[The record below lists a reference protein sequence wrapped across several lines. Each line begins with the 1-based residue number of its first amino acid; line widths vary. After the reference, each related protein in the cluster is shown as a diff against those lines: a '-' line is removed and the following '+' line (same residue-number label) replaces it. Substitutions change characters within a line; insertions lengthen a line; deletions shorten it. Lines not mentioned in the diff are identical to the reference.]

1 MSQVNKETKK
11 GRKTDELEFEQV
23 MERVFYMMLYE
34 HLSYRE
40 FASKAAK
47 EFKITE
53 RQAERLW
60 AEARTRLKE
69 RFKQNQDEILE
80 NHLNQLYDLLK
91 RARDDRNKRVEREV
105 LADIA
110 KIHQLEVKKVDVTSN
125 GQPIQININLD

>member
-1 MSQVNKETKK
+1 MAKT

-23 MERVFYMMLYE
+23 MNRVFEMMLYE
-34 HLSYRE
+34 HLSWNE
-40 FASKAAK
+40 FRDKASK
-47 EFKITE
+47 EFQISA

-69 RFKQNQDEILE
+69 RFERNNEEILQD
-80 NHLNQLYDLLK
+80 HLNQLYDLLK

-110 KIHQLEVKKVDVTSN
+110 KIQSLEGVKKVDITTN
-125 GQPIQININLD
+125 GQPISINVNLD

>member
-1 MSQVNKETKK
+1 MANKTGKK
-11 GRKTDELEFEQV
+11 ADEIEFEQR
-23 MERVFYMMLYE
+23 MARIFEMMLYE

-53 RQAERLW
+53 RQAENLW
-60 AEARTRLKE
+60 KEARIRLKE
-69 RFKQNQDEILE
+69 RFANNADEILE

-91 RARDDRNKRVEREV
+91 RCKEDGNKRTEREV

-110 KIHQLEVKKVDVTSN
+110 KVYSLETRKVDVTSN
-125 GQPIQININLD
+125 GQPISININLD

>member
-1 MSQVNKETKK
+1 MSK
-11 GRKTDELEFEQV
+11 GRKTDEIEFEKV

-34 HLSYRE
+34 HLSYKE

-47 EFKITE
+47 EFNITE
-53 RQAERLW
+53 RQGERLW

-125 GQPIQININLD
+125 GQPISININLE

>member
-1 MSQVNKETKK
+1 MENKEKK
-11 GRKTDELEFEQV
+11 GRKTDELQFEQY

-40 FASKAAK
+40 FATKAAK
-47 EFKITE
+47 EFNVSE

-60 AEARTRLKE
+60 KEGRDRLKE
-69 RFKQNQDEILE
+69 RYKQNQDEILE

-91 RARDDRNKRVEREV
+91 RCRDDNNKRTEREV

-110 KIHQLEVKKVDVTSN
+110 KVHQLEVKKVDISSG
-125 GQPIQININLD
+125 GQPISININLND